1 VFFAIIYPIMPVIVR
16 VPPSPTGN
24 LHVGTAR
31 TALFNYIFAKQQ
43 GGKVYLRLEDTD
55 RARSKPEFERNI
67 LDSFNWLGLS
77 FENKEPIRQSERG
90 AVYQQALEKLLASG
104 AAYLSKE
111 NHPETGEPS
120 EVIRFKNPNQEVS
133 FDDLIRGKI
142 TFDTTELGDFVIA
155 KSLTEPLYHLAVVV
169 DDLEI
174 GVTHI
179 IRGEDHISNTPRQ
192 ILLIRALDATPPLY
206 AHIPLILAPDRSK
219 LSKRHG
225 AVALT
230 SYRDEGYLP
239 EAMINFLATLG
250 WSPQSVGLEQ
260 EVLSLDELIKHFD
273 LSKVQKGGAIFDLTK
288 LKWFNREYLKRWTPT
303 GIDERLIKLWPAL
316 VKQLDTLSDLKN
328 VDLSYFDR
336 APSLNKELLKNTAHL
351 AKVIALLESTPESDF
366 TSENIKNAIWDFAS
380 ATGRAEVL
388 WPMRV
393 ALTGLEKSPDPF
405 VVAAAL
411 GKQETLNRLTNASKL

>member
-1 VFFAIIYPIMPVIVR
+1 MLIP
-16 VPPSPTGN
+16 
-24 LHVGTAR
+24 
-31 TALFNYIFAKQQ
+31 
-43 GGKVYLRLEDTD
+43 
-55 RARSKPEFERNI
+55 
-67 LDSFNWLGLS
+67 
-77 FENKEPIRQSERG
+77 
-90 AVYQQALEKLLASG
+90 

-192 ILLIRALDATPPLY
+192 ILLIRALGATPPLY

-250 WSPQSVGLEQ
+250 WSPQSAGIEQ

-288 LKWFNREYLKRWTPT
+288 LKWFNREYLKYWTPT
-303 GIDERLIKLWPAL
+303 GLDERLIKLWPAL
-316 VKQLDTLSDLKN
+316 VKQIDTLSDLKN

-351 AKVIALLESTPESDF
+351 AKVINLLESIPESDF
-366 TSENIKNAIWDFAS
+366 TSENIKNAIWDFATT
-380 ATGRAEVL
+380 TGRAEVL

-411 GKQETLNRLTNASKL
+411 GKQETLNRLTNASEL

>member
-1 VFFAIIYPIMPVIVR
+1 MPVIVR

-55 RARSKPEFERNI
+55 RARSKPEFEQNI
-67 LDSFNWLGLS
+67 LDALNWLGIKCDN
-77 FENKEPIRQSERG
+77 EAPIRQSERG

-104 AAYLSKE
+104 AAYVSKE
-111 NHPETGEPS
+111 PHPETGVAS
-120 EVIRFKNPNQEVS
+120 EVIRLKNPNQTIT
-133 FDDLIRGKI
+133 FTDLIRGDI
-142 TFDTTELGDFVIA
+142 SFDTTELGDFVIA
-155 KSLTEPLYHLAVVV
+155 KSLTEALYHLAVVV
-169 DDLEI
+169 DDLEL
-174 GVTHI
+174 GVTHV

-192 ILLIRALDATPPLY
+192 ILIIEALGGKRPQY
-206 AHIPLILAPDRSK
+206 AHLPLILAPDRSK

-239 EAMINFLATLG
+239 EAMINFLGTLG
-250 WSPQSVGLEQ
+250 WSPQAVGLEQ
-260 EVLSLDELIKHFD
+260 ELLSLDELIKHFD
-273 LSKVQKGGAIFDLTK
+273 LTKVQKGGAIFDLTK
-288 LKWFNREYLKRWTPT
+288 LKWFNREYLKRWTP
-303 GIDERLIKLWPAL
+303 IDLDERLIKLWPAL
-316 VKQLDTLSDLKN
+316 VNQIDTLSDLNK
-328 VDLSYFDR
+328 VDLSYFDQ
-336 APSLNKELLKNTAHL
+336 APTPTKELLKNTEHL
-351 AKVIALLESTPESDF
+351 AKIIALLEPLTETEF
-366 TSENIKNAIWDFAS
+366 TADNVKAAVWDFATT
-380 ATGRAEVL
+380 AGRAAVL

-411 GKQETLNRLTNASKL
+411 GKQATLTRLTHAAKL